1 MQEARR
7 HSESGESLIE
17 LLVAIVI
24 LGLTGV
30 AVMAGL
36 GLAAKSSDIGR
47 KESTGG
53 AYVRSF
59 AEAIQQW
66 VDSNGLAA
74 CGAGS
79 PYSASTV
86 GFAHDP
92 LNAATLPNGYTA
104 TAVVQGSPAAGG
116 LAACSNTGDQ
126 QVLLT
131 VASADGRATERLT
144 VVLRRPCTGSLPNP
158 C

>member
-1 MQEARR
+1 MHEGPHRQ
-7 HSESGESLIE
+7 SGESLIE

-36 GLAAKSSDIGR
+36 GLAAKASDIGR

-66 VDSNGLAA
+66 VGAHGLAA
-74 CGAGS
+74 CGSAGA
-79 PYSASTV
+79 YSAATV

-104 TAVVQGSPAAGG
+104 TAVVQGSPTASG
-116 LAACSNTGDQ
+116 LGSCSSTSDQ
-126 QVLLT
+126 QVRLT
-131 VASADGRATERLT
+131 VASSDGRASETLT
-144 VVLRRPCTGSLPNP
+144 VVLRRPCTGSLPSP